1 MAYNGLIFK
10 TNEFHDYVQY
20 YCIDCFIPNH
30 RMKNFKGHI
39 EPTQLLNV
47 TLNVSHNEDQ
57 SAEISII
64 GANNMRIHTW

>member
-10 TNEFHDYVQY
+10 TNEFRDYVQY

-47 TLNVSHNEDQ
+47 TLNVSHNED
-57 SAEISII
+57 
-64 GANNMRIHTW
+64 